1 MNSNTPN
8 LFRYATKELDQD
20 AVLAYI
26 LAWADPANKPSN
38 PRLHRLGTAMLRDLL
53 ATKIGETAV
62 PTVTSLDVD
71 TQVDHIDLLA
81 RINIKNEDGLV
92 LLIEDKLDTDEHTN
106 QIERYIKKVEKR
118 YLSRKI
124 VPVYVK
130 TRNASRQRL
139 PSKEKCGRFLR
150 PDLLKV
156 LNQFPNTD
164 DTIVDNFREHL
175 QGWEDETNRYLQ
187 DPVSKWNENERAI
200 EGFYI
205 ELERRMAN
213 GDKSYGP
220 DWTLEHNRG
229 GEVLCFT
236 FAVNRFCGNQYAVSM
251 YPQIENG
258 TRLTVRFKRVRKGP
272 KIPTLLM
279 YKVLGQLQNLPPAD
293 DIKID
298 KPGRFGSGQS
308 VKVAELTFGEEKSYL
323 AQKDGEIVDMDATMQ
338 RLDRTREFISKVANQ
353 PELKEIVEG
362 HLGESS
368 P

>member
-1 MNSNTPN
+1 MNSNAPN
-8 LFRYATKELDQD
+8 LFDYATKELDQD

-26 LAWADPANKPSN
+26 LAWADPAYKPSN
-38 PRLHRLGTAMLRDLL
+38 PRLHRLGTAMLRALL
-53 ATKIGETAV
+53 ATKIGEAAV
-62 PTVTSLDVD
+62 PTVNSLAVER
-71 TQVDHIDLLA
+71 QVDHIDLLA

-92 LLIEDKLDTDEHTN
+92 LFIEDKLGTDEQPN
-106 QIERYIKKVEKR
+106 QIERYRERVKKR
-118 YLSRKI
+118 YPNRKI

-139 PSKEKCGRFLR
+139 PSKKKCGRFLR
-150 PDLLKV
+150 PDLLKM
-156 LNQFPNTD
+156 LNQFPNTG
-164 DTIVDNFREHL
+164 DTIVENFREHL
-175 QGWEDETNRYLQ
+175 QGWEYETNRYLH
-187 DPVSKWNENERAI
+187 DPVSKWNENELAI

-205 ELERRMAN
+205 ELEKRMAN
-213 GDKSYGP
+213 EDKSYGP

-251 YPQIENG
+251 YPQIENA

-279 YKVLGQLQNLPPAD
+279 YKVLGQLKNLPPAD

-308 VKVAELTFGEEKSYL
+308 VKVAEITFGKEESYL
-323 AQKDGEIVDMDATMQ
+323 AQKDGDIVDMDATMQ
-338 RLDRTREFISKVANQ
+338 RLDRTQEFISKVASQ
-353 PELKEIVEG
+353 PELKEIVER